1 MADLITNRTTNGL
14 SDAVECTGTINLL
27 ARGTFAQCEV
37 LMASASDGDFGSI
50 GVVFTGESGKIIDGL
65 GTYFLKTR
73 TSLAQSNTNQ
83 TIEILTE

>member
-37 LMASASDGDFGSI
+37 LIGSASDGSFGST
-50 GVVFTGESGKIIDGL
+50 GVVFTGEGAQVIDGK

-73 TSLAQSNTNQ
+73 TSLAKSNTSQ